1 MKDRDRGQLLD
12 AAVWAAFGVV
22 VLVAAWRV
30 DRLENLGI
38 NPWSIPGLLP
48 GLVGALMI
56 LFAVVLGLRKPLAEE
71 SAAPAAPGARD
82 TETGMPPVDAD
93 DGARGPSG
101 ASEPPESAGGMLR
114 AAAAAVPC
122 VLFALLG
129 PATRLPFAA
138 DAAIYIG
145 VFIVLFSWPRWHAE
159 GRILRKLLVS
169 LAIALVAGWM
179 ISWLF
184 ESVFLVRLP

>member
-1 MKDRDRGQLLD
+1 MKDRGQLLD

-48 GLVGALMI
+48 GMVGALII
-56 LFAVVLGLRKPLAEE
+56 LFAVVLALRRPPEAQPAALAGGNAEDPD
-71 SAAPAAPGARD
+71 SGAALAADGAGGTAAPPEGA
-82 TETGMPPVDAD
+82 
-93 DGARGPSG
+93 DGL
-101 ASEPPESAGGMLR
+101 LR
-114 AAAAAVPC
+114 AGAAALPC

-129 PATRLPFAA
+129 PATGLPFAV
-138 DAAIYIG
+138 DAAIYVA
-145 VFIVLFSWPRWHAE
+145 VFISLFSWPRWRAQ
-159 GRILRKLLVS
+159 GRIVRSLLVTV
-169 LAIALVAGWM
+169 LIAVVSAGL